1 MTLPETFEVIRP
13 SIVAL
18 GSGLAQTTSG
28 ELPAFPRIVGTGI
41 IVDSR
46 GVVVTNRH
54 VVEELRQLPPNP
66 KTGAPS
72 DFALLFTGPE
82 TTLSV
87 EIRGYAVPESFHYA
101 GEDFYGE
108 TMPDLAFLQ
117 LKVSHAPF
125 LNLAIAPNTLRVGMS
140 IATAGF
146 PPGTDPFME
155 SGKIPQ
161 TIPLLRQG
169 IVSSLYPLPGP
180 HPHGFAID
188 TMMQDGGNGSP
199 IWLTESPTV
208 IGMLYACLQD
218 ANITL
223 ALPSEMINA
232 ALASCLASTP
242 QDSADDAPAFQGI
255 FGEGS

>member
-1 MTLPETFEVIRP
+1 
-13 SIVAL
+13 
-18 GSGLAQTTSG
+18 
-28 ELPAFPRIVGTGI
+28 
-41 IVDSR
+41 
-46 GVVVTNRH
+46 
-54 VVEELRQLPPNP
+54 
-66 KTGAPS
+66 
-72 DFALLFTGPE
+72 
-82 TTLSV
+82 
-87 EIRGYAVPESFHYA
+87 
-101 GEDFYGE
+101 
-108 TMPDLAFLQ
+108 MPDLAFLQ